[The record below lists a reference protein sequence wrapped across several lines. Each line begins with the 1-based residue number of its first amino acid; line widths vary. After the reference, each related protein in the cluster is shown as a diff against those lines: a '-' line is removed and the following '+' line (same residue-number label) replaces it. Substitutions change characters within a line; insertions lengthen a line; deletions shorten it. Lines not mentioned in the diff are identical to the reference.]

1 MSIWLHLEKESDSWE
16 DSKHLL
22 RLKENRH
29 IAQWLCMCWLGV
41 GVSLF
46 FKLSNIPFI
55 IMHHIPKAYE
65 FAMKESSIATLIS
78 VHPVHLYGNF
88 AETKWSNKWRKQYWS
103 TKSVFWGGTEKYVT
117 LQAQGK
123 KKYKEQLLAFIFIK
137 TIA

>member
-29 IAQWLCMCWLGV
+29 IAQWLCMCGVGV

-46 FKLSNIPFI
+46 FLLSNIPFI

-88 AETKWSNKWRKQYWS
+88 AETKWSKK
-103 TKSVFWGGTEKYVT
+103 TVLVHEKCI
-117 LQAQGK
+117 LGRNWKICHSSSPRK